1 MANPHYERVLSELSS
16 VLGFTDNHALASG
29 GRIKAGDHIITFI
42 HDDEIDA
49 HHLSVYV
56 DLGKP
61 SKHEKRA
68 FELLLKINFELEAS
82 GRGTLSLH
90 PETGHAFYSFRYPL
104 TDIASGQSLLD
115 TLARAV
121 ADVAVEG
128 AAAA

>member
-42 HDDEIDA
+42 HDEIDA

-61 SKHEKRA
+61 SKHENARSSCRRRSTSNSKRA
-68 FELLLKINFELEAS
+68 GAARS
-82 GRGTLSLH
+82 RCTRRRGTRS
-90 PETGHAFYSFRYPL
+90 TRSAIR
-104 TDIASGQSLLD
+104 
-115 TLARAV
+115 
-121 ADVAVEG
+121 
-128 AAAA
+128 